1 MAQNQER
8 AVVILG
14 LYEDFITKG
23 VKKSEKAI
31 DTFEANAQRPV
42 KRLNLSFRELS
53 GQAGSKLTAALK
65 SSALQLVGF
74 TAAVAAVGKGVAIFR
89 ESERALIEVAT
100 ISDDVAASLVDVGDE
115 VDRLARRYGKA
126 DTEIAKG
133 LYQTISAGVED
144 VTEAFGVLDVAVG
157 TSIAGLADTSSTVD
171 LLTGTINAFG
181 KQTGDAARIADA
193 YFTAVRRGKTTIG
206 ELGASMA
213 NVTPTAAALGVSF
226 EETLAAVTS
235 ITLSGTPTAQA
246 VTQVAAAM
254 NSLLGKAADVNT
266 ALRTQGSSGKGFDL
280 VRLRTE
286 GLVPILEDLRKTY
299 AGNEDELRTLLGEKE
314 AFSALL
320 NLTGERGKSYGSVL
334 DSIRNSTGAYSTA
347 LDRVAGT
354 QGAFL
359 DSLTQGA
366 SQGLKSWGEAF
377 INAFFDEDT
386 GTIAGL
392 DKSEQAALRAKKA
405 FEDMVPTIELFA
417 TILGNIAKTIEI
429 IDNALTPSGKERLD
443 SLQDEL
449 KYIEQIAVTLDQRVM
464 SGRTDNAAIYRELSD
479 SLVDLVRQSKL
490 LAADGLIPDEEAA
503 KWADLAAD
511 IETIGLDGLSAIEAF
526 ARGEDLEF
534 LRKSAGAAADELNRV
549 TDVRKSMLAFA
560 IRARDQ
566 GAEATKAAANEQ
578 DAMTTAL
585 MGGTMSANEYATA
598 MEKAMAAVAG
608 YQAQLEAAAATSPA
622 PPGWTAI
629 EPSPKVNSSVG
640 PGVGPFGPMPLDSG
654 DGEHAPASLG
664 AGMFG
669 PLDEGQ
675 AQLEAMPESVTPIQA
690 AFNKLAAEVED
701 TDARMQEFSE
711 NAIASFSFGLT
722 DAIYGFV
729 SGTESAKDAF
739 GQFAASFLANISQM
753 ILQSLILKALSGGFG
768 GDAAGADVANT
779 SGGVGGNLFANG
791 GIAEGGFGNMLP
803 MKGYANGGMVATKPH
818 IGIIGEG
825 VHDEAIVPMP
835 GGKALP
841 VVLHGGGRGNAEV
854 SINITAMDG
863 EDAKRVLMRERHTI
877 RDMIQDAM
885 HRDQSFRSSM
895 LGSVN

>member
-115 VDRLARRYGKA
+115 VDRLARRFGKA
-126 DTEIAKG
+126 DTEIAQG

-144 VTEAFGVLDVAVG
+144 VTEAIGVLDVAVG

-181 KQTGDAARIADA
+181 KQTGDAAEIADA

-254 NSLLGKAADVNT
+254 NSLLGKAADVNK

-377 INAFFDEDT
+377 LSALIEPADAAVDP
-386 GTIAGL
+386 L
-392 DKSEQAALRAKKA
+392 DRAEQAATKLRESFERAAPAIELIGSSFGGILVVLGEASELIEGIAFNMDAISKGKGFGGMGMSNADRDAFQAAIDAQKAALAAGKELETYTPGPLPGTKLFQEQAKKTA
-405 FEDMVPTIELFA
+405 LEVESYGEK
-417 TILGNIAKTIEI
+417 LG
-429 IDNALTPSGKERLD
+429 
-443 SLQDEL
+443 
-449 KYIEQIAVTLDQRVM
+449 
-464 SGRTDNAAIYRELSD
+464 
-479 SLVDLVRQSKL
+479 
-490 LAADGLIPDEEAA
+490 
-503 KWADLAAD
+503 
-511 IETIGLDGLSAIEAF
+511 
-526 ARGEDLEF
+526 
-534 LRKSAGAAADELNRV
+534 GAQV
-549 TDVRKSMLAFA
+549 
-560 IRARDQ
+560 
-566 GAEATKAAANEQ
+566 EQ
-578 DAMTTAL
+578 DALTTAL
-585 MGGTMSANEYATA
+585 MGGAMSANEYATA

-608 YQAQLEAAAATSPA
+608 YQAQLETAAETSPA

-629 EPSPKVNSSVG
+629 ESSPKVNSSVG